1 MLTYVGGCSSVLLC
15 YFLHVLSFDSTSF
28 SRLSSNHLPS
38 VSMVN
43 IQVVLLRKSGQPNSE
58 LCVCLVARPG
68 RVSSPSLAPI
78 GKQ

>member
-1 MLTYVGGCSSVLLC
+1 MWADVARSSCVISYTVG
-15 YFLHVLSFDSTSF
+15 SFDSTSF

-38 VSMVN
+38 ISMVN
-43 IQVVLLRKSGQPNSE
+43 VQVVLLRKSGQPNSE